1 MKVLVLGAGVVGTAA
16 AYYLNR
22 AGHEVTVIERHQMAG
37 METSFANGGHVSAF
51 TARPWAS
58 PTVPRML
65 IKWFGREDAPYL
77 VRLRP
82 ELRQWLWGLRFMRN
96 CTTARHLKMARHMV
110 RLSMASYEELKEV
123 RARERIEYDQ
133 RASGILHVYRS
144 QKALDEAAA
153 GERVVDDPRAR
164 AEVVD
169 ASRAVAIEPALE
181 QARHLYAGGL
191 FIAHDE
197 TGDAHRFSTGLAAA
211 AARNGVDFRYG
222 VTVRALIR
230 EGDRITAVETDRG
243 RLNADAVVFSLGAE
257 GPLLLRPVGVDVP
270 IYPVKGYS
278 VTLPTEG
285 YNGTPSVGIHDQEVR
300 VVTSTYG
307 GRLRAAGTAEL
318 VGYDRT
324 ISPKRVDAVLRAVM
338 EVFPNGGDASRAE
351 RWTGLRPMTPDCA
364 PLIGRTRL
372 SNLYLDTGHGS
383 LGWTLA
389 CGSGRAIADIVSGK
403 RPEIDLTGFE
413 VDRF

>member
-22 AGHEVTVIERHQMAG
+22 AGHDVTVIERQNAAG

-65 IKWFGREDAPYL
+65 VKWFGREDAPYM

-96 CTTARHLKMARHMV
+96 CTTARHMKTARHMV
-110 RLSMASYEELKEV
+110 RLSMDSYEALKEV
-123 RARERIEYDQ
+123 REREQLDYDQ
-133 RASGILHVYRS
+133 RAKGVLHVYRS
-144 QKALDEAAA
+144 QKALDEAAG
-153 GERVVDDPRAR
+153 GERVIDDPRAHSEIVDMTR
-164 AEVVD
+164 AL
-169 ASRAVAIEPALE
+169 AIEPALE
-181 QARHLYAGGL
+181 QARQLYVGGL
-191 FIAHDE
+191 YFAHDE
-197 TGDAHRFSTGLAAA
+197 TGDAHKFSVGLAAA
-211 AARNGVDFRYG
+211 AARHGVAFNYG
-222 VTVRALIR
+222 TTVRALVR
-230 EGDRITAVETDRG
+230 EGDRIAAVETDRG
-243 RLNADAVVFSLGAE
+243 RFSADAVVLSLGAE
-257 GPLLLRPVGVDVP
+257 GPLFLRPVGVDVP

-285 YNGTPSVGIHDQEVR
+285 YNGVPSVGIHDQEIR

-324 ISPKRVDAVLRAVM
+324 ITPSRADAVLRGVM
-338 EVFPNGGDASRAE
+338 QMFPSGGDARRAE

-364 PLIGRTRL
+364 PLIGRTKL

-389 CGSGRAIADIVSGK
+389 CGSGRAIADLVSGK
-403 RPEIDLTGFE
+403 KSEIDLTGFE